1 VSRWRL
7 YYHVVWGTHLREP
20 MIDSALATLIE
31 QSIHTTCRREKAFIH
46 ALGFMP
52 DHVHLAVSIPPNIA
66 IAALMKLIKGRSSR
80 EVNLNVGLLGY
91 QLKWQPDYSVD
102 TFGERSLERVVA
114 YINNQPDRHQNST
127 LWTDWELPDLR
138 PRDR

>member
-20 MIDSALATLIE
+20 MIDTALAALIE
-31 QSIHTTCRREKAFIH
+31 QSIRTTCRREQVFTH

-52 DHVHLAVSIPPNIA
+52 DHVHLAVSVPPSVA
-66 IAALMKLIKGRSSR
+66 IAAFMKLIKGRSSR
-80 EVNLNVGLLGY
+80 VVNLNVGAPGH
-91 QLKWQPDYSVD
+91 QLKWQPYYSID
-102 TFGERSLERVVA
+102 TFAERSLERVVA
-114 YINNQPDRHQNST
+114 YVNNQADRHRNNM

-138 PRDR
+138 PRQQ